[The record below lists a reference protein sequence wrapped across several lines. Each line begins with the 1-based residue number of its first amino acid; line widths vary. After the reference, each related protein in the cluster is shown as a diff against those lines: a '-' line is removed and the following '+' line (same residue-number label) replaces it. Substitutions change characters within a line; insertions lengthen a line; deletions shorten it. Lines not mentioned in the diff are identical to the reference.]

1 MIVFFHRILIK
12 DIKDNDQYDTPPV
25 IVSLKKPAYKN
36 SGSCRENRQ
45 ERTDK
50 AGFFHAPYSQ
60 KAEKQGEH
68 YILIRKFQQTAV
80 KRQDQR
86 ESLRSRQKEKR
97 RKAYFFLLE
106 YGKNPLPGENR
117 KWERQAGRSLLE
129 SDQSERPAGW
139 QE

>member
-1 MIVFFHRILIK
+1 MDRVEEIEKIFHPLSFLVVVHIQRNKGQAGQRLPEETETAYDSFFHRILIK

-80 KRQDQR
+80 K
-86 ESLRSRQKEKR
+86 
-97 RKAYFFLLE
+97 
-106 YGKNPLPGENR
+106 GKIKGNL
-117 KWERQAGRSLLE
+117 
-129 SDQSERPAGW
+129 
-139 QE
+139 